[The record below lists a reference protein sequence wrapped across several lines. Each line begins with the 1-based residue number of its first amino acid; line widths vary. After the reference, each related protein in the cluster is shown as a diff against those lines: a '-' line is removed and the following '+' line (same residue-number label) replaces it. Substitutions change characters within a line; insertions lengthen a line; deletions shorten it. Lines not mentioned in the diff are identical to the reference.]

1 MNQKSNPYDITHSR
15 WVCLPL
21 HQRGG
26 HVTIYYMSV
35 CRCVMNDQSYFRL
48 GVQGWLLVYN
58 KTPEIVLNLLLF
70 LFLTISRHIICFISY
85 KNMI

>member
-1 MNQKSNPYDITHSR
+1 MYIVFTEKEIVMVVKATFYNISVMDCMLLKEVAKPIIYSSVAMNQKSNPYDITHSR

-35 CRCVMNDQSYFRL
+35 CRCVMNDSY
-48 GVQGWLLVYN
+48 GG
-58 KTPEIVLNLLLF
+58 
-70 LFLTISRHIICFISY
+70 
-85 KNMI
+85 